1 MKKIN
6 KLSIAAALM
15 FSTGISANEM
25 PESPSLESFNSIAP
39 SFVKKEKKDVQ
50 LSLLEKKVVM
60 ASQSVI
66 FPRNNKESIE
76 AREFSYN
83 SMLKN
88 KDKNEDIVKTA
99 LNLPSIEIDYP
110 SSFSSQKEKDL
121 YLKEVIKTLDIASE
135 KRLDIMNNI
144 VERELLKSDLLYGKD
159 NYNREAKKQN
169 LERTNVNII
178 SANYGSEFKIG
189 DEDQLLRMSKNDF
202 RTTQE
207 QVEKIM
213 SQPKIAEAVKSS
225 RKIINEGSKY
235 ENKEAHFINFVN
247 IANGD
252 KESFKEVKDRLN
264 NRSKPVFEREQTKKM
279 KIDYTQAIKEIEK
292 NKNDNKNNVTLRKK
306 TKMKMNLKNN

>member
-39 SFVKKEKKDVQ
+39 SFVKEKEKKDIQ

-60 ASQSVI
+60 TSQSVI
-66 FPRNNKESIE
+66 FPRNNEESIE
-76 AREFSYN
+76 ARKFSYN

-88 KDKNEDIVKTA
+88 KDKNEDIVETA
-99 LNLPSIEIDYP
+99 LNLPSIEINYP
-110 SSFSSQKEKDL
+110 KSFSSQKEKDL
-121 YLKEVIKTLDIASE
+121 YLREVIKTLNIASE

-252 KESFKEVKDRLN
+252 KESFEDVLDRLN
-264 NRSKPVFEREQTKKM
+264 NRSTPVFEREKTKKIE
-279 KIDYTQAIKEIEK
+279 IDYSQAIKKIEK
-292 NKNDNKNNVTLRKK
+292 DKKNNTNNVELKRK
-306 TKMKMNLKNN
+306 TKMSLKNS